1 MFSGETKI
9 QATTRPDNLWPEAW
23 SSVGKAAQKKA
34 KQAWANEK
42 PKLED
47 ARRLRGIYLNDAED
61 GDFKA
66 TVENARKELEVPME
80 AAMVCELRTTKR
92 PRNRQ
97 RKPKDLTNS
106 TPKKVEAHESTR
118 QRLESSLPKD
128 HADHIAGKGYN
139 SMTHY
144 NLVQVYSNASSD
156 EDSGCKKLQWT
167 RNGRS
172 SRQNQHGIWENRA
185 QKDVILGAQRYEKKV
200 HFPSLMHICHLKN
213 AELEPQFRK

>member
-80 AAMVCELRTTKR
+80 AAMVCKTEDDQASQQVAGKKTAKN
-92 PRNRQ
+92 PRIQ
-97 RKPKDLTNS
+97 Q
-106 TPKKVEAHESTR
+106 TPPHQKW
-118 QRLESSLPKD
+118 RLMSPRDNVRNHLYQKIMMITSR
-128 HADHIAGKGYN
+128 GKGYN

-144 NLVQVYSNASSD
+144 NLVHKFILMPQAMKIPDAKSCRGQGMEKARDKSSM
-156 EDSGCKKLQWT
+156 EFGKK
-167 RNGRS
+167 
-172 SRQNQHGIWENRA
+172 
-185 QKDVILGAQRYEKKV
+185 
-200 HFPSLMHICHLKN
+200 
-213 AELEPQFRK
+213 